1 MKLQKLIILPIA
13 AAILLAPALSFAK
26 EDKHPK
32 ISYTKEQLDY
42 IEKIKKNDAFTLA
55 NWNKIKKFDAR
66 KVEKIEKLKGI
77 NKNSDQKKAMLS
89 TSGSVGTYGD
99 ILVSPAVN
107 KVDHLYVGH
116 AAIVYDESY
125 TIEAWPDGGVKK
137 MPNNWANRYSKLK
150 GLYVSGAE
158 GTHYK
163 AARSYANYQIGDEYN
178 WAFFD
183 KRKENQFYCS
193 QLVWRA
199 WYNQGFK
206 IGNGTDELNF
216 PVTPNDLI
224 NDSDTV
230 EFYSK
235 G

>member
-1 MKLQKLIILPIA
+1 MRNFKKLIILPIA

-116 AAIVYDESY
+116 AASF
-125 TIEAWPDGGVKK
+125 
-137 MPNNWANRYSKLK
+137 MM
-150 GLYVSGAE
+150 
-158 GTHYK
+158 K
-163 AARSYANYQIGDEYN
+163 AI
-178 WAFFD
+178 
-183 KRKENQFYCS
+183 
-193 QLVWRA
+193 
-199 WYNQGFK
+199 
-206 IGNGTDELNF
+206 
-216 PVTPNDLI
+216 P
-224 NDSDTV
+224 
-230 EFYSK
+230 
-235 G
+235 